1 MKPYDYIRS
10 RHPVGMVR
18 NERTRSSILVML
30 MLTSIFVALVGPASP
45 VAASNETTSG
55 TITGTEYWQGNHVLT
70 GDVVISSGA
79 KLVIQPS
86 TNVVFPNGTH
96 LDARGS
102 ICMGV
107 SSCGA
112 SGDANSAQRITFSWE
127 EPENSSAQGECDG
140 ISQGQFEISITDPSC
155 YEGLI
160 IRDSIDLSQSG
171 IRFTTIEGA
180 WGIPHFVDNQN
191 GFKYAAL
198 VLDGASPTLT
208 EMEFVDINSSSVLT
222 TGLAQPEFIGGQYIV
237 GNDDESGVD
246 GPAVQIYSSG
256 TPITPL
262 IMSSPELV
270 GSDNGCGNNAGGKP
284 TVWVED
290 AFIEIDD
297 AEIGIGDYGISL
309 RYSSGSITNSEISVN
324 CNGIDIYSLKSVGQV
339 DYYNTISGNEIVT
352 ADRTPI
358 TVYGGAH
365 AFIRDNELS
374 GADSGSG
381 IAVSSSYAEITD
393 NEIGPI
399 GGWNGLWM
407 FGSYDVIAENN
418 TIFDTNREAITAG
431 EYRDGYTPS
440 ASRAFLA
447 NNTISSSGSGTCES
461 DIHFASPGNP
471 NGEFPCPA
479 VMAYRSGLTMYDNE
493 INAGG
498 TTDGIRSIGA
508 LLDIRRNTW
517 NVAGSGATLKHYDS
531 GYAGDQ
537 QYGTLAFFSENS
549 WNGVGT
555 TYNITKSSVTVQ
567 SESIP
572 SPPTGQFPVILSWP
586 DQEAWPDNNFQN
598 GIMPTEVQECSN
610 CVNLTPRNFPLALS
624 MDNNSTVMTFAG
636 LANLDR
642 SSISIQTQP
651 TPYAVQ
657 VRRAEL
663 VKFQALVNGER
674 VPGASVLIE
683 DALGNDMYDIDT
695 LSDGYTPWFALPS
708 DFHLDFR
715 GLGGGDNPD
724 GFADDEYEDSCSDG
738 IDNDGD
744 LVMDNADSD
753 CNHSAGTREL
763 SLYRYTAYK
772 FGFGLDSGE
781 FTLDDTSYQGT
792 ANLLNLAPSV
802 SITQDQG
809 HSFRKIVNITGN
821 AHDGVLASF
830 YPSDEMAQWDQKGY
844 VHSIEVRDPFTSGW
858 SDAMLATDSSDA
870 QFGIVSKNN
879 HPFKDWY
886 YELDMSQMAEG
897 DYVFQF
903 RAFDGIE
910 YSPISS
916 ISVKLNSQAPTV
928 SVSSPS
934 PFSTHSDDSVTF
946 EGAAY
951 DYYGCPEQCGKD
963 LSEIYFQIEGPNFQ
977 VVTPVSGGTS
987 WTWTW
992 EFSGQPR
999 VVADYTFKIWASDSD
1014 FCNGIIDECVP
1025 VELILTIDNSN
1036 SAPFIS
1042 ISTPKESD
1050 RMPVSEESIF
1060 GGVARDNDN
1069 DVTRVDIEVL
1079 DTANGMIE
1087 VHSESV
1093 TEFDSNGEFT
1103 SIWDSRA
1110 LRHNSEYQI
1119 RMRSYD
1125 GFDYSEWK
1133 NVNIIADNPPDAG
1146 NNQPVFDQSQWPD
1159 EITLYCEENSQSV
1172 DRCTS
1177 FEINLLDFFADPDAN
1192 QELILSV
1199 YDDESIDSDDEYPVV
1214 ISVSADG
1221 LARYNPTSM
1230 SFFDP
1235 EISGWSIHDV
1245 VFVASDPFGSKANSI
1260 PISIEVLG
1268 IDFEVDIPEETRI
1281 SEEETVLFTG
1291 VGLPG
1296 RIVTVTIGGNPVNNT
1311 VVSEDSSWEIGV
1323 PGSRISGSATPQ
1335 FKYGGMEYQGS
1346 KITVSDSDSGGG
1358 ALIGIIAVIA
1368 ILAIG
1373 AFAYFF
1379 IEFEDESED
1388 MAVSDGQTPESDD
1401 EAEGRFV
1408 SDADHPGWLWD
1419 TENEEWVPDKE

>member
-1 MKPYDYIRS
+1 MARRD
-10 RHPVGMVR
+10 
-18 NERTRSSILVML
+18 ELSSTILVML
-30 MLTSIFVALVGPASP
+30 LLTSVFIALVGPASP

-79 KLVIQPS
+79 KLVIEPS
-86 TNVVFPNGTH
+86 TNVIFPNGTH

-102 ICMGV
+102 LCIGM

-112 SGDANSAQRITFSWE
+112 SGNANSAQKITFSWE
-127 EPENSSAQGECDG
+127 EPENSSAEGECNG
-140 ISQGQFEISITDPSC
+140 ISQGQFEITITDPSC

-171 IRFTTIEGA
+171 IRHTTLDGA

-208 EMEFVDINSSSVLT
+208 EMEFIDIASSSVLT
-222 TGLAQPEFIGGQYIV
+222 TGLAQPEFIGGQYTV

-262 IMSSPELV
+262 IMSSPDLI
-270 GSDNGCGNNAGGKP
+270 GSNNGCGNNAGGKP

-297 AEIGIGDYGISL
+297 AEIGVGDFGISL

-324 CNGIDIYSLKSVGQV
+324 CNGIDIYSLKSVGQI
-339 DYYNTISGNEIVT
+339 DYYNTITGNEIVT
-352 ADRTPI
+352 NDRTPI

-365 AFIRDNELS
+365 AFIRNNDLS
-374 GADSGSG
+374 GAGSGSG
-381 IAVSSSYAEITD
+381 IAVFSSYAEITN

-407 FGSYDVIAENN
+407 YGSFDVIAENN
-418 TIFDTNREAITAG
+418 TIFDTNREAIIAG
-431 EYRDGYTPS
+431 EYGSNAPAPS

-447 NNTISSSGSGTCES
+447 NNTITSSGQSECSSSL
-461 DIHFASPGNP
+461 HF
-471 NGEFPCPA
+471 NGQFTCPA
-479 VMAYRSGLTMYDNE
+479 VMAFRSGLTMYDNV
-493 INAGG
+493 INSGG
-498 TTDGIRSIGA
+498 ESDGIRSIGA

-517 NVAGSGATLKHYDS
+517 NAEGSGAVIKHYDS

-537 QYGTLAFFSENS
+537 QYGSLAFFSENT

-586 DQEAWPDNNFQN
+586 DQEAWPANGFQN
-598 GIMPTEVQECSN
+598 GIIPTDVQECSN
-610 CVNLTPRNFPLALS
+610 CDNLTPRNFPLALS

-663 VKFQALVNGER
+663 VKFQALVNGEK
-674 VPGASVLIE
+674 VQGASILIE

-724 GFADDEYEDSCSDG
+724 GFADDEFEDSCSDG

-744 LVMDNADSD
+744 LLMDADDTD
-753 CNHSAGTREL
+753 CDYAAGTREL
-763 SLYRYTAYK
+763 SLYRFTAYK
-772 FGFGLDSGE
+772 FGFGLDSGQ
-781 FTLDDTSYQGT
+781 FTLDDSSYQGT

-809 HSFRKIVNITGN
+809 HSFRKVVNITGN
-821 AHDGVLASF
+821 AHDGILASF
-830 YPSDEMAQWDQKGY
+830 YPSDEMAQWDQKGF
-844 VHSIEVRDPFTSGW
+844 VHSIEVRDPFTSDW
-858 SDAMLATDSSDA
+858 SDAQLATDSSDS
-870 QFGIVSKNN
+870 QYGEVTNTN
-879 HPFKDWY
+879 HPFKEWY

-903 RAFDGIE
+903 RAFDGID
-910 YSPISS
+910 YSPISTIS
-916 ISVKLNSQAPTV
+916 IKLNSQAPTV

-934 PFSTHSDDSVTF
+934 PFSTHSDDTVTF

-951 DYYGCPEQCGKD
+951 DYYGCPSQCGKD
-963 LSEIYFQIEGPNFQ
+963 ISEIYFQILGPNFQ

-992 EFSGQPR
+992 DFSGQPR
-999 VVADYTFKIWASDSD
+999 VLADYTFKIWASDSD
-1014 FCNGIIDECVP
+1014 FCNGVIDECVP
-1025 VELILTIDNSN
+1025 AELTLTIDNSN

-1042 ISTPKESD
+1042 ISEPKESD
-1050 RMPVSEESIF
+1050 RMPVSEVSVFE
-1060 GGVARDNDN
+1060 GVARDNDN
-1069 DVTRVDIEVL
+1069 QVTRVDIEVL

-1093 TEFDSNGEFT
+1093 IEFDSNGVFS
-1103 SIWDSRA
+1103 SIWDSRS

-1133 NVNIIADNPPDAG
+1133 SVNIIADNPPDAG
-1146 NNQPVFDQSQWPD
+1146 NRQPVFDSTGWV
-1159 EITLYCEENSQSV
+1159 ELVTLYCEENSQSAE
-1172 DRCTS
+1172 RCTT
-1177 FEINLLDFFADPDAN
+1177 FEINLLDFFTDPDPN

-1199 YDDESIDSDDEYPVV
+1199 YDDEEIASDDEYPVV
-1214 ISVSADG
+1214 ISISADG
-1221 LARYNPTSM
+1221 MARYNPISM
-1230 SFFDP
+1230 AFFDP
-1235 EISGWSIHDV
+1235 EISGWSINEV
-1245 VFVASDPFGSKANSI
+1245 VFVASDQFGSKANSI
-1260 PISIEVLG
+1260 PISIEVIA
-1268 IDFEVDIPEETRI
+1268 IDFEVDIPQDTTI
-1281 SEEETVLFTG
+1281 SEDETAIFSG
-1291 VGLPG
+1291 IGLPG
-1296 RIVTVTIGGNPVNNT
+1296 RTVTATIGGIPVNNT
-1311 VVSEDSSWEIGV
+1311 VVSDDSTWVMGI
-1323 PGSRISGSATPQ
+1323 PGSRISSSATPQ
-1335 FKYGGMEYQGS
+1335 FMYGGLEYDSS
-1346 KITVSDSDSGGG
+1346 KITVSDQESSTNSF
-1358 ALIGIIAVIA
+1358 LIIIVIIGILGMA
-1368 ILAIG
+1368 G
-1373 AFAYFF
+1373 FAYFF
-1379 IEFEDESED
+1379 IEFEDDSEPENSYNKKERPDEGES
-1388 MAVSDGQTPESDD
+1388 
-1401 EAEGRFV
+1401 RFV
-1408 SDADHPGWLWD
+1408 KDEDHPGWLWD
-1419 TENEEWVPDKE
+1419 TEKEEWVEER

>member
-1 MKPYDYIRS
+1 MAMARRDRL
-10 RHPVGMVR
+10 
-18 NERTRSSILVML
+18 SSTILVML
-30 MLTSIFVALVGPASP
+30 MLTSVFVALVGPAST

-102 ICMGV
+102 LCVGV

-112 SGDANSAQRITFSWE
+112 SGNANSAQRITFSWE
-127 EPENSSAQGECDG
+127 EPENSSAQGECNG
-140 ISQGQFEISITDPSC
+140 ISQGQFEITITDPSC

-171 IRFTTIEGA
+171 IRYTTLEGA

-208 EMEFVDINSSSVLT
+208 EMEFIDINSSSVLT

-262 IMSSPELV
+262 IMSSPDLI

-297 AEIGIGDYGISL
+297 AEIGVGDYGISL
-309 RYSSGSITNSEISVN
+309 RYSSGSVTNSDISVN

-339 DYYNTISGNEIVT
+339 DYYNTITGNEIVT
-352 ADRTPI
+352 GDRTPI
-358 TVYGGAH
+358 TAYGGAH
-365 AFIRDNELS
+365 AFIRDNDLS
-374 GADSGSG
+374 GAGSGSG
-381 IAVSSSYAEITD
+381 IAVFSSYAEITN

-407 FGSYDVIAENN
+407 YGSFDVIAENN
-418 TIFDTNREAITAG
+418 TIFDTNREAIIAG
-431 EYRDGYTPS
+431 EYGSNAPAPS

-447 NNTISSSGSGTCES
+447 NNTISSSGSEECS
-461 DIHFASPGNP
+461 SSLHFDG
-471 NGEFPCPA
+471 GFTCPA

-498 TTDGIRSIGA
+498 ESDGIRSIGA

-517 NVAGSGATLKHYDS
+517 NAAGSGAVIKHYDS

-537 QYGTLAFFSENS
+537 QYGSLAFFSENT

-572 SPPTGQFPVILSWP
+572 SPPSGQFPVILSWP
-586 DQEAWPDNNFQN
+586 DQEAWPANGFQN
-598 GIMPTEVQECSN
+598 GIITTDVKECSN
-610 CVNLTPRNFPLALS
+610 CVDLTPRNFPLALS

-642 SSISIQTQP
+642 SSILIETQP

-674 VPGASVLIE
+674 VPGTSILIE

-724 GFADDEYEDSCSDG
+724 GFADDEFEDSCSDG

-744 LVMDNADSD
+744 LQLDGDDSD
-753 CNHSAGTREL
+753 CDYTAGTREL
-763 SLYRYTAYK
+763 SLYRFTAYK

-781 FTLDDTSYQGT
+781 FTLDDASYQGT

-809 HSFRKIVNITGN
+809 HSFRKVVNITGN
-821 AHDGVLASF
+821 AHDGILASF
-830 YPSDEMAQWDQKGY
+830 YPTDEMAQWDQKGY
-844 VHSIEVRDPFTSGW
+844 VHSIEVRDPFTSDW
-858 SDAMLATDSSDA
+858 SDAQLATDSSGA
-870 QFGIVSKNN
+870 QSGEVTRSN
-879 HPFKDWY
+879 HPFKEWY

-897 DYVFQF
+897 DYIFQF
-903 RAFDGIE
+903 RAFDGID
-910 YSPISS
+910 YSPISTIS
-916 ISVKLNSQAPTV
+916 IKLNSQAPTV

-934 PFSTHSDDSVTF
+934 PLSTHSDSSVTF

-951 DYYGCPEQCGKD
+951 DYYGCPSQCGKD
-963 LSEIYFQIEGPNFQ
+963 ISEIYFQIEGPNFQ

-987 WTWTW
+987 WIWTW
-992 EFSGQPR
+992 DFSGQPR

-1014 FCNGIIDECVP
+1014 FCDGIIDECIP
-1025 VELILTIDNSN
+1025 AELTLTIDNSN

-1050 RMPVSEESIF
+1050 RMPVSEESVF

-1069 DVTRVDIEVL
+1069 EVTRVDIEVL

-1093 TEFDSNGEFT
+1093 IEFDSNGEFN
-1103 SIWDSRA
+1103 SVWDSRS

-1133 NVNIIADNPPDAG
+1133 TVNIIADNPPDAG
-1146 NNQPVFDQSQWPD
+1146 NRQPVFDQSQWP
-1159 EITLYCEENSQSV
+1159 EMITLYCEENSQSA
-1172 DRCTS
+1172 DRCTT
-1177 FEINLLDFFADPDAN
+1177 FEINLLDFFSDPDVN

-1199 YDDESIDSDDEYPVV
+1199 YDDEGLTSDDEYPVV

-1221 LARYNPTSM
+1221 VARYNPTSM

-1235 EISGWSIHDV
+1235 EISGWSINDV
-1245 VFVASDPFGSKANSI
+1245 VFVASDQFGSKANSI
-1260 PISIEVLG
+1260 PLSIDVIG
-1268 IDFEVDIPEETRI
+1268 IDFEVDVPEETKI
-1281 SEEETVLFTG
+1281 SEEETAIFTG
-1291 VGLPG
+1291 IGLPG
-1296 RIVTVTIGGNPVNNT
+1296 RTVTVTIGGNPVNNT
-1311 VVSEDSSWEIGV
+1311 VVSDDSTWSIGI

-1335 FKYGGMEYQGS
+1335 FKYGGIDYQGA
-1346 KITVSDSDSGGG
+1346 KITVSDSDSSTSPI
-1358 ALIGIIAVIA
+1358 LIMIA
-1368 ILAIG
+1368 IIVILGIVS
-1373 AFAYFF
+1373 FAYFF
-1379 IEFEDESED
+1379 VEFEEDSE
-1388 MAVSDGQTPESDD
+1388 VTEQSSETQPPGPDGS
-1401 EAEGRFV
+1401 EGRFV
-1408 SDADHPGWLWD
+1408 TDSDHPGWLWD
-1419 TENEEWVPDKE
+1419 TEKEEWVPEK

>member
-1 MKPYDYIRS
+1 MARRD
-10 RHPVGMVR
+10 GL
-18 NERTRSSILVML
+18 SSTILVML
-30 MLTSIFVALVGPASP
+30 LLTSVFIALVGPASP

-79 KLVIQPS
+79 KLVIEPS
-86 TNVVFPNGTH
+86 TNVIFPNGTH

-102 ICMGV
+102 LCIGM

-112 SGDANSAQRITFSWE
+112 SGNANSAQKITFSWE
-127 EPENSSAQGECDG
+127 EPENSSAEGECNG
-140 ISQGQFEISITDPSC
+140 ISQGQFEITITDPSC

-171 IRFTTIEGA
+171 IRHTTLDGA

-208 EMEFVDINSSSVLT
+208 EMEFIDIASSSVLT
-222 TGLAQPEFIGGQYIV
+222 TGLAQPEFIGGQYTV

-262 IMSSPELV
+262 IMSSPDLI
-270 GSDNGCGNNAGGKP
+270 GSNNGCGNNAGGKP

-297 AEIGIGDYGISL
+297 AEIGVGDFGISL

-324 CNGIDIYSLKSVGQV
+324 CNGIDIYSLKSVGQI
-339 DYYNTISGNEIVT
+339 DYYNTITGNEIVT
-352 ADRTPI
+352 NDRTPI

-365 AFIRDNELS
+365 AFIRNNDLS
-374 GADSGSG
+374 GAGSGSG
-381 IAVSSSYAEITD
+381 IAVFSSYAEITN

-407 FGSYDVIAENN
+407 YGSFDVIAENN
-418 TIFDTNREAITAG
+418 TIFDTNREAIIAG
-431 EYRDGYTPS
+431 EYGSNAPAPS

-447 NNTISSSGSGTCES
+447 NNTITSSGQAECSSSL
-461 DIHFASPGNP
+461 HF
-471 NGEFPCPA
+471 NGQFTCPA
-479 VMAYRSGLTMYDNE
+479 VMAFRSGLTMYDNV
-493 INAGG
+493 INSGG
-498 TTDGIRSIGA
+498 ESDGIRSIGA

-517 NVAGSGATLKHYDS
+517 NAEGSGAVIKHYDS

-537 QYGTLAFFSENS
+537 QYGSLAFFSENT

-586 DQEAWPDNNFQN
+586 DQEAWPANGFQN
-598 GIMPTEVQECSN
+598 GIIPTDVQECSN
-610 CVNLTPRNFPLALS
+610 CDNLTPRNFPLALS

-663 VKFQALVNGER
+663 VKFQALVNGEK
-674 VPGASVLIE
+674 VQGASILIE

-724 GFADDEYEDSCSDG
+724 GFADDEFEDSCSDG

-744 LVMDNADSD
+744 LLMDADDTD
-753 CNHSAGTREL
+753 CDYAAGTREL
-763 SLYRYTAYK
+763 SLYRFTAYK
-772 FGFGLDSGE
+772 FGFGLDSGQ
-781 FTLDDTSYQGT
+781 FTLDDSSYQGT

-809 HSFRKIVNITGN
+809 HSFRKVVNITGN
-821 AHDGVLASF
+821 AHDGILASF
-830 YPSDEMAQWDQKGY
+830 YPSDEMAQWDQKGF
-844 VHSIEVRDPFTSGW
+844 VHSIEVRDPFTSDW
-858 SDAMLATDSSDA
+858 SDAQLATDSSDS
-870 QFGIVSKNN
+870 QYGEVTKTN
-879 HPFKDWY
+879 HPFKEWY

-903 RAFDGIE
+903 RAFDGID
-910 YSPISS
+910 YSPISTIS
-916 ISVKLNSQAPTV
+916 IKLNSQAPTV

-934 PFSTHSDDSVTF
+934 PFSTHSDDTVTF

-951 DYYGCPEQCGKD
+951 DYYGCPSQCGKD
-963 LSEIYFQIEGPNFQ
+963 ISEIYFQILGPNFQ

-992 EFSGQPR
+992 DFSGQPR
-999 VVADYTFKIWASDSD
+999 VLADYTFKIWASDSD
-1014 FCNGIIDECVP
+1014 FCNGVIDECVP
-1025 VELILTIDNSN
+1025 AELTLTIDNSN

-1042 ISTPKESD
+1042 ISEPKESD
-1050 RMPVSEESIF
+1050 RMPVSEESVF
-1060 GGVARDNDN
+1060 EGVARDNDN
-1069 DVTRVDIEVL
+1069 QVTRVDIEVL

-1093 TEFDSNGEFT
+1093 IEFDSNGVFS
-1103 SIWDSRA
+1103 SIWDSRS

-1133 NVNIIADNPPDAG
+1133 SVNIIADNPPDAG
-1146 NNQPVFDQSQWPD
+1146 NRQPVFDPTGWV
-1159 EITLYCEENSQSV
+1159 ELVTLYCEENSQSAE
-1172 DRCTS
+1172 RCTT
-1177 FEINLLDFFADPDAN
+1177 FEINLLDFFTDPDPN

-1199 YDDESIDSDDEYPVV
+1199 YDDEEIASDDEYPVV
-1214 ISVSADG
+1214 ISISADG
-1221 LARYNPTSM
+1221 MARYNPISM
-1230 SFFDP
+1230 AFFDP
-1235 EISGWSIHDV
+1235 EISGWSINEV
-1245 VFVASDPFGSKANSI
+1245 VFVASDQFGSKANSI
-1260 PISIEVLG
+1260 PISIEVIA
-1268 IDFEVDIPEETRI
+1268 IDFEVDIPQDTMI
-1281 SEEETVLFTG
+1281 SEDETAIFSG
-1291 VGLPG
+1291 IGLPG
-1296 RIVTVTIGGNPVNNT
+1296 RTVTATIGGIPVNNT
-1311 VVSEDSSWEIGV
+1311 VVSDDSTWIMGI
-1323 PGSRISGSATPQ
+1323 PGSRISSSATPQ
-1335 FKYGGMEYQGS
+1335 FMYGGLEYDSS
-1346 KITVSDSDSGGG
+1346 KITVSNQESSTNSF
-1358 ALIGIIAVIA
+1358 LIIIVIIGILGMA
-1368 ILAIG
+1368 G
-1373 AFAYFF
+1373 FAYFF
-1379 IEFEDESED
+1379 IEFEDDSEPENSYNKKERPDEGES
-1388 MAVSDGQTPESDD
+1388 
-1401 EAEGRFV
+1401 RFV
-1408 SDADHPGWLWD
+1408 KDEDHPGWLWD
-1419 TENEEWVPDKE
+1419 TEKEEWVEER

>member
-1 MKPYDYIRS
+1 MARRD
-10 RHPVGMVR
+10 GL
-18 NERTRSSILVML
+18 SSTILVML
-30 MLTSIFVALVGPASP
+30 LLTSVFIALVGPASP

-79 KLVIQPS
+79 KLVIEPS
-86 TNVVFPNGTH
+86 TNVIFPNGTH

-102 ICMGV
+102 LCIGM

-112 SGDANSAQRITFSWE
+112 SGNANSAQKITFSWE
-127 EPENSSAQGECDG
+127 EPENSSAEGECNG
-140 ISQGQFEISITDPSC
+140 ISQGQFEITITDPSC

-171 IRFTTIEGA
+171 IRHTTLDGA

-208 EMEFVDINSSSVLT
+208 EMEFIDIASSSVLT
-222 TGLAQPEFIGGQYIV
+222 TGLAQPEFIGGQYTV

-262 IMSSPELV
+262 IMSSPDLI
-270 GSDNGCGNNAGGKP
+270 GSNNGCGNNAGGKP

-297 AEIGIGDYGISL
+297 AEIGVGDFGISL

-324 CNGIDIYSLKSVGQV
+324 CNGIDIYSLKSVGQI
-339 DYYNTISGNEIVT
+339 DYYNTITGNEIVT
-352 ADRTPI
+352 NDRTPI

-365 AFIRDNELS
+365 AFIRNNDLS
-374 GADSGSG
+374 GAGSGSG
-381 IAVSSSYAEITD
+381 IAVFSSYAEITN

-407 FGSYDVIAENN
+407 YGSFDVIAENN
-418 TIFDTNREAITAG
+418 TIFDTNREAIIAG
-431 EYRDGYTPS
+431 EYGSNAPAPS

-447 NNTISSSGSGTCES
+447 NNTITSSGQAECSSSL
-461 DIHFASPGNP
+461 HF
-471 NGEFPCPA
+471 NGQFTCPA
-479 VMAYRSGLTMYDNE
+479 VMAFRSGLTMYDNV
-493 INAGG
+493 INSGG
-498 TTDGIRSIGA
+498 ESDGIRSIGA

-517 NVAGSGATLKHYDS
+517 NAEGSGAVIKHYDS

-537 QYGTLAFFSENS
+537 QYGSLAFFSENT

-586 DQEAWPDNNFQN
+586 DQEAWPANGFQN
-598 GIMPTEVQECSN
+598 GIIPTDVQECSN
-610 CVNLTPRNFPLALS
+610 CDNLTPRNFPLALS

-663 VKFQALVNGER
+663 VKFQALVNGEK
-674 VPGASVLIE
+674 VQGASILIE

-724 GFADDEYEDSCSDG
+724 GFADDEFEDSCSDG

-744 LVMDNADSD
+744 LLMDADDTD
-753 CNHSAGTREL
+753 CDYAAGTREL
-763 SLYRYTAYK
+763 SLYRFTAYK
-772 FGFGLDSGE
+772 FGFGLDSGQ
-781 FTLDDTSYQGT
+781 FTLDDSSYQGT

-809 HSFRKIVNITGN
+809 HSFRKVVNITGN
-821 AHDGVLASF
+821 AHDGILASF
-830 YPSDEMAQWDQKGY
+830 YPSDEMAQWDQKGF
-844 VHSIEVRDPFTSGW
+844 VHSIEVRDPFTSDW
-858 SDAMLATDSSDA
+858 SDAQLATDSSDS
-870 QFGIVSKNN
+870 QYGEVTKTN
-879 HPFKDWY
+879 HPFKEWY

-903 RAFDGIE
+903 RAFDGID
-910 YSPISS
+910 YSPISTIS
-916 ISVKLNSQAPTV
+916 IKLNSQAPTV

-934 PFSTHSDDSVTF
+934 PFSTHSDDTVTF

-951 DYYGCPEQCGKD
+951 DYYGCPSQCGKD
-963 LSEIYFQIEGPNFQ
+963 ISEIYFQILGPNFQ

-992 EFSGQPR
+992 DFSGQPR
-999 VVADYTFKIWASDSD
+999 VLADYTFKIWASDSD
-1014 FCNGIIDECVP
+1014 FCNGVIDECVP
-1025 VELILTIDNSN
+1025 AELTLTIDNSN

-1042 ISTPKESD
+1042 ISEPKESD
-1050 RMPVSEESIF
+1050 RMPVSEESVF
-1060 GGVARDNDN
+1060 EGVARDNDN
-1069 DVTRVDIEVL
+1069 QVTRVDIEVL

-1093 TEFDSNGEFT
+1093 IEFDSNGVFS
-1103 SIWDSRA
+1103 SIWDSRS

-1133 NVNIIADNPPDAG
+1133 SVNIIADNPPDAG
-1146 NNQPVFDQSQWPD
+1146 NRQPVFDPTGWV
-1159 EITLYCEENSQSV
+1159 ELVTLYCEENSQSAE
-1172 DRCTS
+1172 RCTT
-1177 FEINLLDFFADPDAN
+1177 FEINLLDFFTDPDPN

-1199 YDDESIDSDDEYPVV
+1199 YDDEEIASDDEYPVV
-1214 ISVSADG
+1214 ISISADG
-1221 LARYNPTSM
+1221 MARYNPISM
-1230 SFFDP
+1230 AFFDP
-1235 EISGWSIHDV
+1235 EISGWSINEV
-1245 VFVASDPFGSKANSI
+1245 VFVASDQFGSKANSI
-1260 PISIEVLG
+1260 PISIEVIA
-1268 IDFEVDIPEETRI
+1268 IDFEVDIPQDTMI
-1281 SEEETVLFTG
+1281 SEDETAIFSG
-1291 VGLPG
+1291 IGLPG
-1296 RIVTVTIGGNPVNNT
+1296 RTVTATVGGIPVNNT
-1311 VVSEDSSWEIGV
+1311 VVSDDSTWIMGI
-1323 PGSRISGSATPQ
+1323 PGSRISSSATPQ
-1335 FKYGGMEYQGS
+1335 FMYGGLEYDSS
-1346 KITVSDSDSGGG
+1346 KITVSNQESSTNSF
-1358 ALIGIIAVIA
+1358 LIIIVIIGILGMA
-1368 ILAIG
+1368 G
-1373 AFAYFF
+1373 FAYFF
-1379 IEFEDESED
+1379 IEFEDDSESENSYNKKERPD
-1388 MAVSDGQTPESDD
+1388 EGES
-1401 EAEGRFV
+1401 RFV
-1408 SDADHPGWLWD
+1408 KDEDHPGWLWD
-1419 TENEEWVPDKE
+1419 TEKEEWVEER

>member
-1 MKPYDYIRS
+1 MPMAR
-10 RHPVGMVR
+10 RGR
-18 NERTRSSILVML
+18 LSSTILVML
-30 MLTSIFVALVGPASP
+30 MLTSVFIALVGPAST

-79 KLVIQPS
+79 KLVIQPN
-86 TNVVFPNGTH
+86 TNVIFPNGTH

-102 ICMGV
+102 LCIGL

-112 SGDANSAQRITFSWE
+112 SGNANSATRVTFSWE
-127 EPENSSAQGECDG
+127 EPENSSAEGECNG
-140 ISQGQFEISITDPSC
+140 ISQGQFEITITDPSC

-171 IRFTTIEGA
+171 IRHTTLDGA

-208 EMEFVDINSSSVLT
+208 EMEFIDIASSSVLT
-222 TGLAQPEFIGGQYIV
+222 TGLAQPEFIGGQYTV

-262 IMSSPELV
+262 IMSSPDLI
-270 GSDNGCGNNAGGKP
+270 GSNNGCGNNAGGKP

-297 AEIGIGDYGISL
+297 ADIGVGDYGISL
-309 RYSSGSITNSEISVN
+309 RYSSGSVTNSEISVN
-324 CNGIDIYSLKSVGQV
+324 CNGIDIYSLKSVGQI
-339 DYYNTISGNEIVT
+339 DYYNTITGNEIVT
-352 ADRTPI
+352 SDRTPI

-365 AFIRDNELS
+365 AFIRDNDLS
-374 GADSGSG
+374 GAGSGSG
-381 IAVSSSYAEITD
+381 IAVFSSYAEITNND
-393 NEIGPI
+393 IGPI

-407 FGSYDVIAENN
+407 YGSFDVIAENN
-418 TIFDTNREAITAG
+418 TIFDTNREAIIAG
-431 EYRDGYTPS
+431 EYGSNAPAPS

-447 NNTISSSGSGTCES
+447 NNSISTSGQGTCTS
-461 DIHFASPGNP
+461 SLHF
-471 NGEFPCPA
+471 NGQFTCPA
-479 VMAYRSGLTMYDNE
+479 VMAYRSGLTMYDNV
-493 INAGG
+493 INSGG
-498 TTDGIRSIGA
+498 ESDGIRSIGA

-517 NVAGSGATLKHYDS
+517 NAEGSGAVIKHYDS

-537 QYGTLAFFSENS
+537 QYGSLAFFSENI

-586 DQEAWPDNNFQN
+586 DQEAWPANGFQN
-598 GIMPTEVQECSN
+598 GIIPTDVQECSN
-610 CVNLTPRNFPLALS
+610 CDNLTPRNFPLALS

-674 VPGASVLIE
+674 VQGASILIE

-724 GFADDEYEDSCSDG
+724 GFADDEFEDSCSDG

-744 LVMDNADSD
+744 LVMDADDTD
-753 CNHSAGTREL
+753 CDYTAGTREL
-763 SLYRYTAYK
+763 SLYRFTAYK
-772 FGFGLDSGE
+772 FGFGLDSGQ
-781 FTLDDTSYQGT
+781 FTLDDSSYQGT
-792 ANLLNLAPSV
+792 ANLVNLAPSV

-821 AHDGVLASF
+821 AHDGILASF
-830 YPSDEMAQWDQKGY
+830 YPSDEMAQWDQKGF
-844 VHSIEVRDPFTSGW
+844 VHSIEVRDPFTSDW
-858 SDAMLATDSSDA
+858 SDAQLATDSSGS
-870 QFGIVSKNN
+870 QYGEVTSTN
-879 HPFKDWY
+879 HPFKEWY

-903 RAFDGIE
+903 RAFDGID
-910 YSPISS
+910 YSPISTIS
-916 ISVKLNSQAPTV
+916 IKLNSQAPTV

-934 PFSTHSDDSVTF
+934 PFSTHSDDTVTF

-951 DYYGCPEQCGKD
+951 DYYGCPSQCGKD
-963 LSEIYFQIEGPNFQ
+963 ISEIYFQIVGPNFQ

-987 WTWTW
+987 WSWTW
-992 EFSGQPR
+992 DFSGQPR

-1014 FCNGIIDECVP
+1014 FCNGVIDECVP
-1025 VELILTIDNSN
+1025 AELTLTIDNSN
-1036 SAPFIS
+1036 SAPFMS
-1042 ISTPKESD
+1042 ISEPKESD
-1050 RMPVSEESIF
+1050 RMPVSEESVF
-1060 GGVARDNDN
+1060 QGVARDNDN
-1069 DVTRVDIEVL
+1069 EVTRVDIEVL

-1093 TEFDSNGEFT
+1093 IEFDSNGAFSST
-1103 SIWDSRA
+1103 WDSRS

-1133 NVNIIADNPPDAG
+1133 SVNIIADNPPDAG
-1146 NNQPVFDQSQWPD
+1146 NRQPVFDQSGWV
-1159 EITLYCEENSQSV
+1159 ESVTLYCEENSQSA
-1172 DRCTS
+1172 DRCTT
-1177 FEINLLDFFADPDAN
+1177 FEIDLLDFFSDPDPN

-1199 YDDESIDSDDEYPVV
+1199 YDDEEIASDDEYPVV

-1221 LARYNPTSM
+1221 VARYNPTSM
-1230 SFFDP
+1230 AFFDP
-1235 EISGWSIHDV
+1235 EISGWSINDV
-1245 VFVASDPFGSKANSI
+1245 VFVASDQFGSKANSI
-1260 PISIEVLG
+1260 PMRIEVIA
-1268 IDFEVDIPEETRI
+1268 IDFQVDVPQETRI
-1281 SEEETVLFTG
+1281 SEDGTAIFSG
-1291 VGLPG
+1291 IGLPG
-1296 RIVTVTIGGNPVNNT
+1296 RTVTATIGGIPVNNT
-1311 VVSEDSSWEIGV
+1311 VVSDDSTWTMGI
-1323 PGSRISGSATPQ
+1323 PGSRISSSATPQ
-1335 FKYGGMEYQGS
+1335 FMYGGLEYDGS
-1346 KITVSDSDSGGG
+1346 KITVSDSESSSTSF
-1358 ALIGIIAVIA
+1358 LVIIVIVV
-1368 ILAIG
+1368 ILGMAG
-1373 AFAYFF
+1373 FAYFF
-1379 IEFEDESED
+1379 IEFEDDNEPEPEPEHNYNKKERQHEDES
-1388 MAVSDGQTPESDD
+1388 
-1401 EAEGRFV
+1401 RFV
-1408 SDADHPGWLWD
+1408 KDDDHPGWLWD
-1419 TENEEWVPDKE
+1419 TEKEEWVEEK

>member
-222 TGLAQPEFIGGQYIV
+222 TGLAQPQFIGGQYIV

-471 NGEFPCPA
+471 DGEFPCPA

-1311 VVSEDSSWEIGV
+1311 VVSEDSSWEIGI

>member
-1 MKPYDYIRS
+1 MAMARRDRL
-10 RHPVGMVR
+10 
-18 NERTRSSILVML
+18 SSTILVML
-30 MLTSIFVALVGPASP
+30 MLTSVFVALVGPASP

-102 ICMGV
+102 LCIGV

-112 SGDANSAQRITFSWE
+112 SGNANSAQKITFSWD
-127 EPENSSAQGECDG
+127 EPENSSAQGECNG
-140 ISQGQFEISITDPSC
+140 ISQGQFEITITDPSC

-171 IRFTTIEGA
+171 IRHTTLDGA

-208 EMEFVDINSSSVLT
+208 EMEFIDINSSSVLT

-262 IMSSPELV
+262 IMSSPDLV

-297 AEIGIGDYGISL
+297 AEIGVGDYGISL

-339 DYYNTISGNEIVT
+339 DYYNTITGNEIVT

-358 TVYGGAH
+358 TAYGGAH
-365 AFIRDNELS
+365 AFIRNNDLS
-374 GADSGSG
+374 GAGSGSG
-381 IAVSSSYAEITD
+381 IAVFSSYAEITNND
-393 NEIGPI
+393 IGPI

-407 FGSYDVIAENN
+407 YGSFDVIAENN
-418 TIFDTNREAITAG
+418 TIFDTNREAIIAG
-431 EYRDGYTPS
+431 EYGSNAPAPS

-447 NNTISSSGSGTCES
+447 NNTISSSGTGECSS
-461 DIHFASPGNP
+461 SLHF
-471 NGEFPCPA
+471 NGQFSCPA

-498 TTDGIRSIGA
+498 DSDGIRSIGA

-517 NVAGSGATLKHYDS
+517 NAAGSGAVIKHYDS

-537 QYGTLAFFSENS
+537 QYGSLAFFSENT

-555 TYNITKSSVTVQ
+555 TYNITKSAVTVQ

-572 SPPTGQFPVILSWP
+572 SPPSGQLPVILSWP
-586 DQEAWPDNNFQN
+586 DQEAWPANGFQN
-598 GIMPTEVQECSN
+598 GIMPTDVQECSN
-610 CVNLTPRNFPLALS
+610 CENLTPRNFPLALS

-674 VPGASVLIE
+674 VSGASILIE

-724 GFADDEYEDSCSDG
+724 GFADDEFEDSCSDG

-744 LVMDNADSD
+744 LVMDGDDDD
-753 CNHSAGTREL
+753 CDYTAGTREL
-763 SLYRYTAYK
+763 SLYRFTAYK

-781 FTLDDTSYQGT
+781 FTLDDASYQGT

-802 SITQDQG
+802 SITQNQG
-809 HSFRKIVNITGN
+809 HSFRKVVNITGN
-821 AHDGVLASF
+821 AHDGILASF
-830 YPSDEMAQWDQKGY
+830 YPTDEMAQWDQKGY
-844 VHSIEVRDPFTSGW
+844 VHSIEVRDPFTSDW
-858 SDAMLATDSSDA
+858 SDAQLASDSSGA
-870 QFGIVSKNN
+870 QPGKVTSTN
-879 HPFKDWY
+879 HPFKEWF

-903 RAFDGIE
+903 RAFDGID
-910 YSPISS
+910 YSPISIIS
-916 ISVKLNSQAPTV
+916 IKLNSQAPTV

-951 DYYGCPEQCGKD
+951 DYYGCPSQCGKD
-963 LSEIYFQIEGPNFQ
+963 ISEIYFQIQGPNFQ

-987 WTWTW
+987 WSWTW
-992 EFSGQPR
+992 DFSGQPR

-1014 FCNGIIDECVP
+1014 FCNGVIDECIP
-1025 VELILTIDNSN
+1025 AELTLTIDNSN

-1050 RMPVSEESIF
+1050 RMPVSESSIF

-1093 TEFDSNGEFT
+1093 IEFDSNGEFS
-1103 SIWDSRA
+1103 SIWDSRS

-1125 GFDYSEWK
+1125 GFDYSDWK
-1133 NVNIIADNPPDAG
+1133 SVNIIADNPPDAG
-1146 NNQPVFDQSQWPD
+1146 NNQPVFDQSEWV
-1159 EITLYCEENSQSV
+1159 ESVTLYCEENSQSA
-1172 DRCTS
+1172 DRCTT
-1177 FEINLLDFFADPDAN
+1177 FEINLLDFFTDPDQN

-1199 YDDESIDSDDEYPVV
+1199 YDDDGISSDDEYPVV
-1214 ISVSADG
+1214 ISVSSDG
-1221 LARYNPTSM
+1221 IARYNPTSM

-1235 EISGWSIHDV
+1235 EISGWSINDV
-1245 VFVASDPFGSKANSI
+1245 VFVASDQYGSKANSI
-1260 PISIEVLG
+1260 PMSIEVIG
-1268 IDFEVDIPEETRI
+1268 IDFEVDVPLETSI
-1281 SEEETVLFTG
+1281 SEDETAIFSG

-1296 RIVTVTIGGNPVNNT
+1296 RTVTATIGGIPVNNT
-1311 VVSEDSSWEIGV
+1311 VVSDDSTWSMGI
-1323 PGSRISGSATPQ
+1323 PGSRISSSATPQ
-1335 FKYGGMEYQGS
+1335 FMYGGLEYQGT
-1346 KITVSDSDSGGG
+1346 KITVSDSDSS
-1358 ALIGIIAVIA
+1358 ASSFLVIIAVII
-1368 ILAIG
+1368 ILGIV

-1379 IEFEDESED
+1379 IEVEEDSEPGND
-1388 MAVSDGQTPESDD
+1388 YNKKERPD
-1401 EAEGRFV
+1401 EEEERFV
-1408 SDADHPGWLWD
+1408 KDDDHPGWLWD
-1419 TENEEWVPDKE
+1419 TENEEWVPEE

>member
-471 NGEFPCPA
+471 DGEFPCPA

>member
-1 MKPYDYIRS
+1 MAMARRDRL
-10 RHPVGMVR
+10 
-18 NERTRSSILVML
+18 SSTILVML
-30 MLTSIFVALVGPASP
+30 MLTSVFIALVGPASP

-79 KLVIQPS
+79 KLVIQPN
-86 TNVVFPNGTH
+86 TNVIFPNGTH

-102 ICMGV
+102 LCIGV

-112 SGDANSAQRITFSWE
+112 SGNANSAQKITFSWE
-127 EPENSSAQGECDG
+127 EPENSSAQGECNG
-140 ISQGQFEISITDPSC
+140 ISQGQFEITITDPSC

-171 IRFTTIEGA
+171 IRHTTLDGA

-208 EMEFVDINSSSVLT
+208 EMEFIDINSSSVLT
-222 TGLAQPEFIGGQYIV
+222 TGLAQPEFIGGQYTV

-262 IMSSPELV
+262 IMSSPDLI

-297 AEIGIGDYGISL
+297 AEIGVGDYGISL
-309 RYSSGSITNSEISVN
+309 RYSSGSVTNSEISVN
-324 CNGIDIYSLKSVGQV
+324 CNGIDIYSLKSVGQI
-339 DYYNTISGNEIVT
+339 DYYNTITGNEIVT
-352 ADRTPI
+352 NDRTTI

-365 AFIRDNELS
+365 AFIRDNDLS
-374 GADSGSG
+374 GAGSGSG
-381 IAVSSSYAEITD
+381 IAVFSSYAEITNND
-393 NEIGPI
+393 IGPI

-407 FGSYDVIAENN
+407 YGSFDVIAENN
-418 TIFDTNREAITAG
+418 TIFDTNREAIIAG
-431 EYRDGYTPS
+431 EYGSNAPAPS

-447 NNTISSSGSGTCES
+447 NNSISSSGQGDCSS
-461 DIHFASPGNP
+461 NLHF
-471 NGEFPCPA
+471 NGQFTCPA
-479 VMAYRSGLTMYDNE
+479 VMAYRSGLTMYDNV
-493 INAGG
+493 INSGG
-498 TTDGIRSIGA
+498 ESDGIRSIGA

-517 NVAGSGATLKHYDS
+517 NAAGSGAVIKHYDS

-537 QYGTLAFFSENS
+537 QYGSLAFFSENS

-586 DQEAWPDNNFQN
+586 DQEAWPANGFQN
-598 GIMPTEVQECSN
+598 GIIPTDVQECSN
-610 CVNLTPRNFPLALS
+610 CENLTPRNFPLALS

-674 VPGASVLIE
+674 VPGASILIE

-724 GFADDEYEDSCSDG
+724 GFADDEFEDSCSDG

-744 LVMDNADSD
+744 LLMDADDTD
-753 CNHSAGTREL
+753 CDYTAGTREL

-772 FGFGLDSGE
+772 FGFGLDSGQ
-781 FTLDDTSYQGT
+781 FTLDDSSYQGT

-809 HSFRKIVNITGN
+809 HSFRKVVNITGN
-821 AHDGVLASF
+821 AHDGILASF
-830 YPSDEMAQWDQKGY
+830 YPSDEMAQWDQKGF
-844 VHSIEVRDPFTSGW
+844 VHSIEVRDPFTSDW
-858 SDAMLATDSSDA
+858 SDAQLATDSSGS
-870 QFGIVSKNN
+870 QYGEVTSSN
-879 HPFKDWY
+879 HPFKEWY

-903 RAFDGIE
+903 RAFDGID
-910 YSPISS
+910 YSPISTLS
-916 ISVKLNSQAPTV
+916 IKLNSQAPTV

-934 PFSTHSDDSVTF
+934 PFSTHSDDTVTF

-951 DYYGCPEQCGKD
+951 DYYGCPSQCGKD
-963 LSEIYFQIEGPNFQ
+963 ISEIYFQIVGPNFQ

-987 WTWTW
+987 WSWTW
-992 EFSGQPR
+992 DFSGQPR
-999 VVADYTFKIWASDSD
+999 VLADYTFKIWASDSD
-1014 FCNGIIDECVP
+1014 FCNGVIDECVP
-1025 VELILTIDNSN
+1025 AELTLTIDNSN

-1042 ISTPKESD
+1042 ISEPKESD
-1050 RMPVSEESIF
+1050 RMPVSEESVF
-1060 GGVARDNDN
+1060 EGVARDNDN
-1069 DVTRVDIEVL
+1069 EVTRVDIEVL

-1093 TEFDSNGEFT
+1093 IEFDSNGAFS
-1103 SIWDSRA
+1103 SIWDSRS

-1133 NVNIIADNPPDAG
+1133 SVNVIADNPPDAG
-1146 NNQPVFDQSQWPD
+1146 NRQPVFDQSGWV
-1159 EITLYCEENSQSV
+1159 ESVTLYCEENSQSA
-1172 DRCTS
+1172 DRCTT
-1177 FEINLLDFFADPDAN
+1177 FEINLLDFFADPDPN

-1199 YDDESIDSDDEYPVV
+1199 YDDEEISSDDEYPVV

-1221 LARYNPTSM
+1221 VARYNPTSM
-1230 SFFDP
+1230 AFFDP
-1235 EISGWSIHDV
+1235 EISGWSINDV
-1245 VFVASDPFGSKANSI
+1245 VFVASDQFGSKANSI
-1260 PISIEVLG
+1260 PMSIEVIA
-1268 IDFEVDIPEETRI
+1268 IDFEVDEPQETRI
-1281 SEEETVLFTG
+1281 SEDETAIFSG
-1291 VGLPG
+1291 IGLPG
-1296 RIVTVTIGGNPVNNT
+1296 RTVTATVGGIPVNNT
-1311 VVSEDSSWEIGV
+1311 VVSDDSTWTMGI
-1323 PGSRISGSATPQ
+1323 PGSRISSSATPQ
-1335 FKYGGMEYQGS
+1335 FMYGGLEYDGS
-1346 KITVSDSDSGGG
+1346 KITVSDSDSSNTSF
-1358 ALIGIIAVIA
+1358 LVIIVIIV
-1368 ILAIG
+1368 ILGMAG
-1373 AFAYFF
+1373 FAYFF
-1379 IEFEDESED
+1379 IEFEDDSEPENNYNKKERPDGGES
-1388 MAVSDGQTPESDD
+1388 
-1401 EAEGRFV
+1401 RFV
-1408 SDADHPGWLWD
+1408 KDDDHPGWLWD
-1419 TENEEWVPDKE
+1419 TEKEEWVEEK

>member
-102 ICMGV
+102 ICVGV

-222 TGLAQPEFIGGQYIV
+222 TGLAQPQFIGGQYIV

-324 CNGIDIYSLKSVGQV
+324 CNGIDIYSLKSVGQA

-858 SDAMLATDSSDA
+858 SDAMLAADSSDA